1 MKKLFPVALS
11 AVISIS
17 AFTVGCNFE
26 KLDTSPYFFAMAS
39 DATLNIPPAVV
50 QEREKDCYRLY
61 GETRALLNNI
71 DRSISASLSTTYIH
85 KFNEAAAGSKV
96 ELNETAY
103 EVFSLAKEAYEI
115 TGGYYNPAVYY
126 NVIAYGF
133 GSAERYPST
142 ADDLPTDENIEKY
155 NLLSAA
161 FKDVQLLTENGKY
174 YAVKPDVS
182 ITIEGDP
189 YSMKI
194 DLGGIGKGYGVDEV
208 MGLMDKYQMVYGNF
222 VFGDSSIGLKKY
234 NGAEF
239 DHYKLGFSNPR
250 YKEGSSRQYLRT
262 NVKDI
267 TLSTSGDN
275 VQYYE
280 IDGVRYCH
288 VMDPNT
294 GKPVQTGIMT
304 ATVLGPNAALNDA
317 YTTAI
322 MAMGK
327 EKAVEFI
334 NSKLSDHRV
343 VFTYDNG
350 GKYEIISNIPADEL
364 EILAEDFS
372 LVNTVVDGKIV
383 LVG

>member
-85 KFNEAAAGSKV
+85 KFNEAAAGSKI

-103 EVFSLAKEAYEI
+103 AVFSLAKEAYEI

-174 YAVKPDVS
+174 YAIKPEVS
-182 ITIEGDP
+182 ITIEGVP

>member
-1 MKKLFPVALS
+1 MKKIFPVALS

-103 EVFSLAKEAYEI
+103 EVFTIAKNAYEI

-174 YAVKPDVS
+174 YVVKPEVS
-182 ITIEGDP
+182 ITIEGVT

-334 NSKLSDHRV
+334 NLKLSDHRV

>member
-1 MKKLFPVALS
+1 MKKIFPVALS

-85 KFNEAAAGSKV
+85 NFNKAVAGSKV

-103 EVFSLAKEAYEI
+103 EVFTLAKDAYEI

-182 ITIEGDP
+182 ITIEGVP

-343 VFTYDNG
+343 VFTYDNS

>member
-103 EVFSLAKEAYEI
+103 AVFSLAKEAYEI

-174 YAVKPDVS
+174 YAIKPEVS
-182 ITIEGDP
+182 ITIEGVP

-288 VMDPNT
+288 VMEPNT
-294 GKPVQTGIMT
+294 GKHVQTGIMT

>member
-1 MKKLFPVALS
+1 MKKIFPVALS

-103 EVFSLAKEAYEI
+103 EVFTIAKNAYEI

-133 GSAERYPST
+133 GSAERYPLT

-174 YAVKPDVS
+174 YVVKPEVS
-182 ITIEGDP
+182 ITIEGVT

-334 NSKLSDHRV
+334 NLKLSDHRV

>member
-103 EVFSLAKEAYEI
+103 AVFSLAKEAYEI

-174 YAVKPDVS
+174 YAIKPEVS
-182 ITIEGDP
+182 ITIEGVP

-208 MGLMDKYQMVYGNF
+208 MELMDKYQMVYGNF

>member
-103 EVFSLAKEAYEI
+103 AVFSLAKEAYEI

-174 YAVKPDVS
+174 YAIKPEVS
-182 ITIEGDP
+182 ITIEGVP

>member
-1 MKKLFPVALS
+1 MKKIFPVALS

-126 NVIAYGF
+126 NVIVYGF

>member
-1 MKKLFPVALS
+1 MKKIFPVALS

-85 KFNEAAAGSKV
+85 NFNKAVAGSKV

-103 EVFSLAKEAYEI
+103 EVFTLAKDAYEI

-182 ITIEGDP
+182 ITIEGVP

>member
-103 EVFSLAKEAYEI
+103 AVFSLAKEAYEI

-174 YAVKPDVS
+174 YAIKPEVS
-182 ITIEGDP
+182 ITIEGVP

-372 LVNTVVDGKIV
+372 LVNTVVDGKRV

>member
-1 MKKLFPVALS
+1 MKKIFPVALS

-103 EVFSLAKEAYEI
+103 EVFTLAKDAYEI

-174 YAVKPDVS
+174 YAIKPEVS
-182 ITIEGDP
+182 ITIEGVP

-350 GKYEIISNIPADEL
+350 GKYEIISNIPADDL

-372 LVNTVVDGKIV
+372 LVNTVADGKIV

>member
-1 MKKLFPVALS
+1 MKKIFPVALS

-103 EVFSLAKEAYEI
+103 AVFSLAKEAYEI

-174 YAVKPDVS
+174 YAIKPEVS
-182 ITIEGDP
+182 ITIEGVP

>member
-17 AFTVGCNFE
+17 AFTAGCNFE

-103 EVFSLAKEAYEI
+103 EVFTIAKNAYEI

-174 YAVKPDVS
+174 YAIKPEVS
-182 ITIEGDP
+182 ITIEGVT

-364 EILAEDFS
+364 EILTEDFS

>member
-1 MKKLFPVALS
+1 MFFDLLSVLFGKIFFFTGLIQNKGTFPKPLSPEDEKKYLALS
-11 AVISIS
+11 
-17 AFTVGCNFE
+17 
-26 KLDTSPYFFAMAS
+26 
-39 DATLNIPPAVV
+39 
-50 QEREKDCYRLY
+50 
-61 GETRALLNNI
+61 RAG
-71 DRSISASLSTTYIH
+71 D
-85 KFNEAAAGSKV
+85 KE
-96 ELNETAY
+96 
-103 EVFSLAKEAYEI
+103 AKEILIKHNMRLVAH
-115 TGGYYNPAVYY
+115 V
-126 NVIAYGF
+126 V
-133 GSAERYPST
+133 
-142 ADDLPTDENIEKY
+142 
-155 NLLSAA
+155 
-161 FKDVQLLTENGKY
+161 
-174 YAVKPDVS
+174 
-182 ITIEGDP
+182 
-189 YSMKI
+189 
-194 DLGGIGKGYGVDEV
+194 
-208 MGLMDKYQMVYGNF
+208 
-222 VFGDSSIGLKKY
+222 KKY

>member
-1 MKKLFPVALS
+1 MKKIFPVALS

>member
-103 EVFSLAKEAYEI
+103 AVFSLAKEAYEI

-174 YAVKPDVS
+174 YAIKPEVS
-182 ITIEGDP
+182 ITIEGVP

-350 GKYEIISNIPADEL
+350 VKYEIISNIPADEL